1 MPAAGRPPALMV
13 ALHIWTMAHG
23 VASLFGRGD
32 GGHRALPMTA
42 EELLEAQTLIYF
54 RGLGGGGA

>member
-1 MPAAGRPPALMV
+1 MV
-13 ALHIWTMAHG
+13 ALHVWTMAHG

-32 GGHRALPMTA
+32 GGHRTLPMTP

-54 RGLGGGGA
+54 RGLGLGAA